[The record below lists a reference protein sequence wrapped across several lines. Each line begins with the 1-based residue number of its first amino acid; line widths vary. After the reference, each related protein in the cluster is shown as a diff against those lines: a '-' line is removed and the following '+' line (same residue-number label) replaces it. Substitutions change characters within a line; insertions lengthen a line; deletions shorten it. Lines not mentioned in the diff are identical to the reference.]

1 MHSRTR
7 ISAQEYLAQPESKV
21 PTHLLDGEMIV
32 SPAPS
37 TEHQL
42 VVGNLYFLVRTLGA
56 QGKAFVAPID
66 VYFDEQNIPQPD
78 VLWIAPNNQRVT
90 IERRYIKG
98 APDLIIEVVSPGT
111 EKMDRG
117 DKFQLYEGYGVR
129 EYWIA
134 NPVEAFIE
142 VWRSAEGKFRRVGIF
157 ESEERFESVVLKA
170 TISVEAIFTE

>member
-1 MHSRTR
+1 MSTHTR
-7 ISAQEYLAQPESKV
+7 ISAQDYLAQPESKV
-21 PTHLLDGEMIV
+21 PMHLLDGEVIV

-42 VVGNLYFLVRTLGA
+42 VVGNLYFLVRSLGA
-56 QGKAFVAPID
+56 QGKTFVAPID

-78 VLWIAPNNQRVT
+78 VLWIAPDTNRVT

-111 EKMDRG
+111 EKLDRG
-117 DKFQLYEGYGVR
+117 EKFQLYERYGVR

-142 VWRSAEGKFRRVGIF
+142 VWRNVEGKFVRLGIF
-157 ESEERFESVVLKA
+157 EDENHFESVVLKVA
-170 TISVEAIFTE
+170 IAVEAIFTE